1 MKSGMR
7 LLMTADAVGG
17 VWQYALDLARGLAAW
32 QVETVLAMIGPALTA
47 GQRELAGSVPN
58 LQLIET
64 GLELDWLA
72 ADANRVA
79 RAGARIARLA
89 KVCDA
94 NIVQLNAPA
103 LAAETRF
110 PVPVVAVS
118 HSCIATWWRAMGRGA
133 LPPDFEWRVALTRA
147 GLQAADRVVT
157 PSAAFADATMQ
168 AHRLRRPPAVVHNGR
183 YPLALTPRPQR
194 DFAFTAG
201 RLWDQ
206 SKNLR
211 LLDRVAAR
219 LPVPLSAAG
228 PTRGPNGET
237 VFLNRI
243 DQLGTLDEAGIARC
257 LAEQPIFVSAA
268 RYEPFGLAV
277 LEAAAAECAL
287 ILSDIPTF
295 RELWDGCAIF
305 VDPDDEEGLAK
316 TITTIAGDK
325 QKRAALGH
333 AARGRAALYTPAR
346 MAAGM
351 AAIYRDLLAAGRRPI
366 RTRVTTAPQ
375 VAA

>member
-1 MKSGMR
+1 
-7 LLMTADAVGG
+7 MTADAVGG
-17 VWQYALDLARGLAAW
+17 VWQYALDLARGLTAW
-32 QVETVLAMIGPALTA
+32 RVETVLAMIGPALTA
-47 GQRELAGSVPN
+47 GQRELAASIPN
-58 LQLIET
+58 LRLIET
-64 GLELDWLA
+64 NLELDWLA
-72 ADANRVA
+72 ADAARVA
-79 RAGARIARLA
+79 CAGARIARLA
-89 KVCDA
+89 KACGADV
-94 NIVQLNAPA
+94 VQLNAPA

-110 PVPVVAVS
+110 PAPVVAVS

-133 LPPDFEWRVALTRA
+133 LPPDFAWRVALSKA
-147 GLQAADRVVT
+147 GLQAADRVIT

-168 AHRLRRPPAVVHNGR
+168 AHRLRRRPAVVHNGR
-183 YPLALTPRPQR
+183 YPLAFTSRPQR

-219 LPVPLSAAG
+219 LPMPFSAAG

-237 VFLNRI
+237 VFLNHV
-243 DQLGTLDEAGIARC
+243 DQLGTLDEAGIAQC
-257 LAEQPIFVSAA
+257 LAERPLFVSAA

-305 VDPDDEEGLAK
+305 LDPDDEKGLAE
-316 TITTIAGDK
+316 TITTIVGDK
-325 QKRAALGH
+325 QRRAALGR
-333 AARGRAALYTPAR
+333 AARRRAALYTPAR

-351 AAIYRDLLAAGRRPI
+351 AGIYRDLLAASRKPI
-366 RTRVTTAPQ
+366 RNRVTPAPQ